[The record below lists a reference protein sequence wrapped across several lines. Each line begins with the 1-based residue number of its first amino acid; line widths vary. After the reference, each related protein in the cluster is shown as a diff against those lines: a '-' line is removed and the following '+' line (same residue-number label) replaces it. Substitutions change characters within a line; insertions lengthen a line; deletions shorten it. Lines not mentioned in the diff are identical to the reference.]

1 MGPAS
6 LGRRVARFAGLI
18 GVVVVLN
25 FLIPR
30 ALPGSPLGGGGG
42 PDAALLP
49 AASRRALLATYRLD
63 APLSVQFVDYLS
75 AVARGDLGRSLL
87 SHRPVSAI
95 LAERLPWTLF
105 LVGGAV
111 VVAACLGGLLGWA
124 SAQRRP
130 RRLVVPAFAAAIG
143 IGALPE
149 FLVAMILIVFLASS
163 RRLFPAGGALTPFAA
178 APDGGL
184 PRLLAD
190 IVWHAALPG
199 LVLVIALLPPF
210 ALLVRNAVIPVLG
223 ERYLVAAQAKGL
235 PPRRIAW
242 HALRSALP
250 PVVTLLGLRLAAA
263 VGGAAVI
270 ERIFAYPGMGL
281 LLYDAVAVR
290 DYPVLQGV
298 VFISSLAV
306 LTMNFFLDVLA
317 ARLDPRVGSAS

>member
-1 MGPAS
+1 MGPES
-6 LGRRVARFAGLI
+6 MMTRRLARFAGL
-18 GVVVVLN
+18 VCLVVVLN
-25 FLIPR
+25 FFIPR
-30 ALPGSPLGGGGG
+30 ALPGGPLGGGAG
-42 PDAALLP
+42 PDSTLLP
-49 AASRRALLATYRLD
+49 AGSRQALLATYHLD
-63 APLSVQFVDYLS
+63 APLSAQFVQYL
-75 AVARGDLGRSLL
+75 AGLARGDLGQSFIT
-87 SHRPVSAI
+87 HRPVSAI
-95 LAERLPWTLF
+95 VAERLPWTLF

-111 VVAACLGGLLGWA
+111 VMAACLGGLLGWA

-130 RRLVVPAFAAAIG
+130 RRLVTPAFAVAIG
-143 IGALPE
+143 VGTLPE
-149 FLVAMILIVFLASS
+149 FLVAMILIVSLASS
-163 RRLFPAGGALTPFAA
+163 RHVFPAGGALTPFAA
-178 APDGGL
+178 AGAGL

-190 IVWHAALPG
+190 IAWHAALPG

-210 ALLVRNAVIPVLG
+210 ALLVRNAAIPVLG

-281 LLYDAVAVR
+281 LLYDAVGAR

-306 LTMNFFLDVLA
+306 LTMNFLLDLLA
-317 ARLDPRVGSAS
+317 GRLDPRVVSA